1 MSASQ
6 RRIHTVAY
14 LAAATLLASGSL
26 GIAAS
31 AANAATAPASTTA
44 EGAKTASQAPTNR
57 SLHPRKASKGRL
69 AVKVSG
75 LPASTNS
82 RVVVSGTSKSTKR
95 YLETLTGSAQLT
107 NLRAGQYRVHAY
119 GTTVGDA
126 TYSPKT
132 AIKSLTVKRSGTTR
146 YTVKYKKVARDCT
159 PGPYKNLTNCDF
171 SAQAL
176 DNANFA
182 KSTLTNASFAAA
194 SVRGANFGM
203 ANLTGVD
210 FSNSLLARASFNG
223 AKLANATLA
232 NVELTQA
239 SFLGASSGGVIG
251 RPLPTD
257 CGDLA
262 FNCPRFDDVYNGYII
277 ATGVNLQGADLADI
291 DLSPWS
297 NLQGVDFTDADLT
310 GANLRGSGVQSAIFV
325 RTKLNSAILDQT
337 AAQYANFNG
346 ADLTAANINHFYACV
361 VCWGHNCEHL
371 VPRRRACLDLRK
383 SVWRKS
389 AECSSGW
396 NQHGRRPGPCQPN
409 WHRPQ
414 RRCPHRRRPA
424 ACSAGQHEPE
434 RHQPGN
440 RKLFEPDEL
449 QRPDLQW
456 GDGPSRRL
464 ADLWRRPDV
473 CVIPKARFLPSS
485 TARRPWV
492 TQIPEN
498 LAQLRSPMC
507 QHVQRQRTPLRQ

>member
-132 AIKSLTVKRSGTTR
+132 AIKNLTVKRSGTTR

-346 ADLTAANINHFYACV
+346 ADLTAANINHFYAQHASFVGATIVSISCPDDGPV
-361 VCWGHNCEHL
+361 WTYANLSGANLQNAVLAGTNTGADL
-371 VPRRRACLDLRK
+371 VHANLTGTDLSGAVLTAGDLRHAVLVNTNLNDTNLATA
-383 SVWRKS
+383 SFS
-389 AECSSGW
+389 SPTNSSGLIS
-396 NQHGRRPGPCQPN
+396 NGGTALPGG
-409 WHRPQ
+409 WLI
-414 RRCPHRRRPA
+414 
-424 ACSAGQHEPE
+424 SG
-434 RHQPGN
+434 GV
-440 RKLFEPDEL
+440 LMF
-449 QRPDLQW
+449 
-456 GDGPSRRL
+456 
-464 ADLWRRPDV
+464 V
-473 CVIPKARFLPSS
+473 
-485 TARRPWV
+485 
-492 TQIPEN
+492 
-498 LAQLRSPMC
+498 
-507 QHVQRQRTPLRQ
+507 